1 MARATVAGPEQAE
14 VQSLLLAL
22 AGQDLSRSQEALVLQ
37 LKGQWHHRCGD
48 HPAAAQAW
56 RGSLRLEP
64 AVGPALG
71 WLELVLAQGLP
82 ASDGELRDV
91 LAALGALD
99 AEISV
104 GRWLEGVLAALPLEQ
119 QRQDLQQRW
128 QACGGL

>member
-22 AGQDLSRSQEALVLQ
+22 AGQGLSSRQEALVLQ
-37 LKGQWHHRCGD
+37 LKGQWHHRCGE
-48 HPAAAQAW
+48 HQAAAQAW
-56 RGSLRLEP
+56 RSSLRLEP

-82 ASDGELRDV
+82 ASDGELREV

-119 QRQDLQQRW
+119 QRQDLLQRW
-128 QACGGL
+128 QACGGP